1 MTVSV
6 SLWGFVTNT
15 DSVIEF
21 ENNGKLEKFNEEFG
35 NNGEIRKFN
44 KVSNFSISVGHV
56 FQVLFQNE

>member
-1 MTVSV
+1 
-6 SLWGFVTNT
+6 VTNT